1 MQKPVFTPLKLSSL
15 LDKTA
20 RLFRKQAI
28 TRPPDQHYETDRQ
41 MLIRIAR
48 QFALLFIV
56 ILLLDEI
63 LEFVIEVL
71 HFIFELLH
79 LFIEAIEEFVE
90 SVLELLL
97 NTGHHAS
104 ETIIVNTVLVV
115 MERQLVTEDSVS
127 LLNVLKGSGVKVLL
141 HQAVQGFSREG
152 DKVSVNTGVSAAF
165 DAVIVATGFKPRT
178 ELAEQAGLE
187 TGRGIKVNQ
196 RLQTSDEHIY
206 ALGDVAELPNGKL
219 YAFILPI
226 RNQALWLAGFLAGQE
241 SGDWQPPAFNPKAKV
256 HGFEATH
263 PYLF

>member
-1 MQKPVFTPLKLSSL
+1 MHCKNQSTPLKLSSL

-48 QFALLFIV
+48 QFALLIIV

-104 ETIIVNTVLVV
+104 EIIIVNTVLVV
-115 MERQLVTEDSVS
+115 MIYGLYRFYRAWPRLYRRSKRNR
-127 LLNVLKGSGVKVLL
+127 L
-141 HQAVQGFSREG
+141 
-152 DKVSVNTGVSAAF
+152 AAWLRYKRRK
-165 DAVIVATGFKPRT
+165 ARHWRARP
-178 ELAEQAGLE
+178 
-187 TGRGIKVNQ
+187 
-196 RLQTSDEHIY
+196 
-206 ALGDVAELPNGKL
+206 
-219 YAFILPI
+219 
-226 RNQALWLAGFLAGQE
+226 RNQKIKLIAAYTAGTALLLFWLTL
-241 SGDWQPPAFNPKAKV
+241 
-256 HGFEATH
+256 
-263 PYLF
+263 